1 MDKVPSFYEH
11 VSGVFMTRSICWLV
25 GNGNI
30 FISLSSRGLS
40 CYESEVW
47 FALAVFLYDFCITAS
62 SDTVKTFIHI
72 QPAEYHIWGYSSA
85 ITKTI

>member
-40 CYESEVW
+40 RYESEVG
-47 FALAVFLYDFCITAS
+47 FDLAVSL
-62 SDTVKTFIHI
+62 
-72 QPAEYHIWGYSSA
+72 
-85 ITKTI
+85 